1 MLNLDKLHKF
11 AVLNSVVVSKLK
23 TLLVCLQKS
32 YRTVNLNYHIFS
44 VLILFLFSLLHPP
57 EWLHVKSVHYL
68 FISKWI
74 LYIHIYFR
82 LPRKTDME
90 RKVEIVQFA
99 SRTRQ
104 LFIRL
109 LALVK
114 WASSATKVDKCSVS
128 MAVYTLISPSQNAVV
143 LKKYQSIPLPRNCV
157 TSQYPIRY

>member
-11 AVLNSVVVSKLK
+11 AVLNSVVVSKLEA
-23 TLLVCLQKS
+23 LLVCLKKL
-32 YRTVNLNYHIFS
+32 YRIVNLNYHTFS
-44 VLILFLFSLLHPP
+44 VWILILFSLLNPP
-57 EWLHVKSVHYL
+57 EMNSCKIGSLPIHLKVNTFTRWPHTL
-68 FISKWI
+68 IN
-74 LYIHIYFR
+74 IHIYFR

-128 MAVYTLISPSQNAVV
+128 MAVYTLTYKRVFTV
-143 LKKYQSIPLPRNCV
+143 LALVKVPLH
-157 TSQYPIRY
+157 